1 MKAKYLKESAKEYGA
16 SLLRSMKWFIPA
28 SAGVIVLGALALEA
42 ADEESED
49 KKDEVPVE
57 EQTNDEASIK
67 EEATEE
73 STTKVEVGNENL
85 FEFEKRIKVE

>member
-42 ADEESED
+42 ADEESEE
-49 KKDEVPVE
+49 KDEVPVE
-57 EQTNDEASIK
+57 EQTNDEASVK
-67 EEATEE
+67 EEANEE
-73 STTKVEVGNENL
+73 STDKVEVGNENL